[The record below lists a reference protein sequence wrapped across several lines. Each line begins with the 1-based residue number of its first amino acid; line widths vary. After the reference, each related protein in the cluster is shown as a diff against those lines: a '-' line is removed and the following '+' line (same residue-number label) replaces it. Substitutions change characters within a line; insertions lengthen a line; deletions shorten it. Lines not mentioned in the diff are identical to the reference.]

1 MLLHIGN
8 DICVNTKYI
17 VGIFDLERTSVSRLT
32 RDFLNNAVKKG
43 KKVIYCTEEM
53 PKSFIVTLDDELT
66 ECIYISQLAC
76 PTLLKRY
83 EKGYGQED

>member
-8 DICVNTKYI
+8 DYTVNTRYV
-17 VGIFDLERTSVSRLT
+17 VGIFDIERASVSKLT
-32 RDFLNNAVKKG
+32 RDFLNNAEKKG
-43 KKVIYCTEEM
+43 KKLIYCTYEL

-76 PTLLKRY
+76 STLLKRFN
-83 EKGYGQED
+83 KGYEE